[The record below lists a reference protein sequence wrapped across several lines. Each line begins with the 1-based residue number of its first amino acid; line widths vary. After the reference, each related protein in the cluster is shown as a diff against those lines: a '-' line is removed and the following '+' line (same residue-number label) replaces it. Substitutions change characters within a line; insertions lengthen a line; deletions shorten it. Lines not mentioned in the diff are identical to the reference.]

1 MSELS
6 KSFIYSQLHKIH
18 KEKNINVDD
27 YIMQLMGSDIV
38 PYTVIVFVNKYYP
51 IANLAM
57 YNEIFNKRH
66 RKSPLF
72 KNLMKTNLPVSEKA
86 IVLSSLLTQCL
97 ISIKHSSTESNMEA
111 IDSINVD
118 LIIDTLYNYMTHQ
131 DIDRVNEIFEMYQIM
146 FKTLFPRSEKP

>member
-6 KSFIYSQLHKIH
+6 KSFIYSQLYRINN
-18 KEKNINVDD
+18 EKQINIDEYVSQ
-27 YIMQLMGSDIV
+27 MVGSDSI

-57 YNEIFNKRH
+57 YNEIYNKRH
-66 RKSPLF
+66 RKSPIF
-72 KNLMKTNLPVSEKA
+72 KNLMKKNLPTAEKA

-97 ISIKHSSTESNMEA
+97 ISIKHNNIGSNMEA

-118 LIIDTLYNYMTHQ
+118 LIIDTLYNYMTNG
-131 DIDRVNEIFEMYQIM
+131 DNSRVDEIFEMYQIM
-146 FKTLFPRSEKP
+146 FKTLFPKE